1 MSPKPGST
9 PVPKLE
15 YLLSYV
21 LDLKTP
27 PEVIG
32 AIPEGIRANFYFSG
46 GTFDGPRMR
55 GKVLPVGADYLLL
68 RRDGVAVLDV
78 RATFETDD
86 GALIYVPYSG
96 ILDAGA
102 DGYERFLRNE
112 LPATM
117 PLRNTPRFHTAHASY
132 EWLNRLQCFG
142 IGEVDLSKNRVVYDV
157 YIAP

>member
-1 MSPKPGST
+1 
-9 PVPKLE
+9 
-15 YLLSYV
+15 
-21 LDLKTP
+21 
-27 PEVIG
+27 
-32 AIPEGIRANFYFSG
+32 
-46 GTFDGPRMR
+46 MR

-86 GALIYVPYSG
+86 GTLIYVPYSG

-112 LPATM
+112 LPAIM
-117 PLRNTPRFHTAHASY
+117 PLRNTPRFQSAHASY

-142 IGEVDLSKNRVVYDV
+142 IGEVDLSKNRVAYDV